1 MKGKNMDSNL
11 IQEALSI
18 ADKYDKKNMNVLIF
32 LANQNLIKKDLAEFS
47 IIRKYYKDLEYKYYN
62 YLSSKDLYKT
72 LKKFHFSIFESKDN
86 LFFLSFLRQL
96 DEDKT
101 NAIELVM
108 TYETVNFIQAI
119 ANFNKKRYDYDLIIR
134 YFDALIEMATK
145 KGLDTE
151 DLVYLLDMFK
161 NKLEEKRRVK

>member
-1 MKGKNMDSNL
+1 M
-11 IQEALSI
+11 
-18 ADKYDKKNMNVLIF
+18 
-32 LANQNLIKKDLAEFS
+32 
-47 IIRKYYKDLEYKYYN
+47 
-62 YLSSKDLYKT
+62 
-72 LKKFHFSIFESKDN
+72 
-86 LFFLSFLRQL
+86 SFLRQL